1 MRKTIIAIIGVIC
14 AIAIMSCVDETGAG
28 TPSPKQMMLES
39 SEYEVNFSTDS
50 VDVLNLRWIDVGNAK
65 YEMFITNSYTNDTTF
80 IDASTAEKAE
90 LSTMC
95 MALPYT
101 TLSGYIEAQG
111 LFSEPSATST
121 SLIIGVTGKPA
132 DANKPSALSP
142 EGTTVSAVITCYK

>member
-1 MRKTIIAIIGVIC
+1 MRKTIIAIIGFIC

-50 VDVLNLRWIDVGNAK
+50 VDVLDLRWIDVENAK

-90 LSTMC
+90 LNTMC
-95 MALPYT
+95 MALPYA
-101 TLSGYIEAQG
+101 TLSGYIE
-111 LFSEPSATST
+111 LFSDPSAAST
-121 SLIIGVTGKPA
+121 SLIIGITGKPA
-132 DANKPSALSP
+132 DANKPSALNP
-142 EGTTVSAVITCYK
+142 EGTTISAVITCYK